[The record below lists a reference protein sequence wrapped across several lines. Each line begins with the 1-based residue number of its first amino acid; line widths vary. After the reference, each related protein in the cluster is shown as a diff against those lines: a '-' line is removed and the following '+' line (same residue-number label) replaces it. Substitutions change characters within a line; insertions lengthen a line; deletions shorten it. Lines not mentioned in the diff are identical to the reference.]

1 MKMNVE
7 LDSSHTDVKEGKK
20 CTPRLANEATFSKL
34 DREVNRLSWN
44 KSPYV
49 NIVFLMV
56 LK

>member
-1 MKMNVE
+1 MNVE